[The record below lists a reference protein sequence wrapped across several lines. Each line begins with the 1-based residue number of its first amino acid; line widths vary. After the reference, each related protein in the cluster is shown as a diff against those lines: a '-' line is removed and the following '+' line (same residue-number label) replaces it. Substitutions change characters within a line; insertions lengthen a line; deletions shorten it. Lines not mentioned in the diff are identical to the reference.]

1 MMKKLLSIILA
12 LSCAIVSRGADTYE
26 TFISKAGVK
35 SAGTCMR
42 IFKDGDKYWMEFPDS
57 LMGRRVILSSF
68 MRSSSG
74 WTSCGTDISSRE
86 VFTLSR
92 TDSLLLLTSP
102 VVMPESAESTLRE
115 SLRHSMVAP
124 VRYAFP
130 IKYRGADSTSAVVE
144 VSKLFDPSNKDAFNP
159 ARVQVDGNA
168 MVSKATPKPE
178 FTYFKELVS
187 YPSSVGV
194 LQGITFKVAPFY
206 DLGGNMIQ
214 TIDEEIMS
222 MDSDVATLLT
232 LVPESSAKVR
242 VADPR
247 IGTLNSSRNVFAGD
261 KGIRREEIVSRWDI
275 TGGRKI
281 VVYIDTLFSAVQREA
296 VSRGILAWNRTFE
309 AAGLGSV
316 IEVRPYEPG
325 FVAENPLVSKV
336 MADRHCSSGSLSVS
350 VLSDPASGLI
360 SACSITVPAG
370 TRDYFRMDGLFGI
383 SAVDPRWQE
392 YEIPEDAFCEALT
405 ARVMQAFAKALG
417 LRPNA
422 AGSYAYSPAQLRDP
436 GFTREHGIT
445 ASVTDDVLFNTLAR
459 PGDKEKGV
467 ATVVDQP
474 GAYDYMAIEWIYSR
488 PDAVSDRALAD
499 SIIKSK
505 AGNPAYVYLPP
516 SKDSPDP
523 RSFSGDLGNDPFE
536 EYATAIER
544 YGYIAANAPRWYG
557 TTVPHNTTFKTVLAE
572 QVLRHHCTEHK
583 KLARLVGGLYVQDM
597 SAGSKYVAVSRD
609 EQKRALSMAIDGLDK
624 LDYLD
629 SARELLA
636 FSGAYNGFAALMRVN
651 ALTQNAMLGR
661 LKWSAVSTKLGLSE
675 YPVSEMLSD
684 VTDEITRNL
693 RKGSVPE
700 GDDFLVEIWMVR
712 GLAEHLPV
720 YEQNNKE
727 YNHRAIQLQAPV
739 PVSENFYGPVLE
751 NACITEIDRLED
763 ILKKSL
769 RSARG
774 DYDKSRIRYLL
785 SQLKGMK
792 GTNTQP

>member
-1 MMKKLLSIILA
+1 MKKLFLILLA
-12 LSCAIVSRGADTYE
+12 LSFALALQGADTYE
-26 TFISKAGVK
+26 TFTSKAGIK

-42 IFKDGDKYWMEFPDS
+42 IYKDGDKYWMEFPDS

-68 MRSSSG
+68 MRNSSG
-74 WTSCGTDISSRE
+74 WTTCGTDISARE
-86 VFTLSR
+86 VFTLSQ

-102 VVMPESAESTLRE
+102 VATPESTI
-115 SLRHSMVAP
+115 AP

-130 IKYRGADSTSAVVE
+130 IKYRNADSTAVVVE
-144 VSKLFDPSNKDAFNP
+144 VSKLFSPSNKDAFNP
-159 ARVQVDGNA
+159 AKVQVDGNA
-168 MVSKATPKPE
+168 MVNKATVKSE
-178 FTYFKELVS
+178 FTHFKELVS

-214 TIDEEIMS
+214 TIEDR
-222 MDSDVATLLT
+222 
-232 LVPESSAKVR
+232 K
-242 VADPR
+242 
-247 IGTLNSSRNVFAGD
+247 
-261 KGIRREEIVSRWDI
+261 EEIVSRWDL
-275 TGGRKI
+275 TGGKKI

-296 VSRGILAWNRTFE
+296 VSRGILVWNKTFE

-336 MADRHCSSGSLSVS
+336 MADRHSSSGSLSVS

-370 TRDYFRMDGLFGI
+370 IRDYFRMDGLFGI
-383 SAVDPRWQE
+383 SDVDPRWQE

-405 ARVMQAFAKALG
+405 ARVMQAFARVLG
-417 LRPNA
+417 LSANV

-436 GFTREHGIT
+436 AFTREHGIT

-459 PGDKEKGV
+459 PGDRERGV
-467 ATVVDQP
+467 ATVVNQP
-474 GAYDYMAIEWIYSR
+474 GAYDYMAVEWIYSH
-488 PDAVSDRALAD
+488 PGAVSDRALAD
-499 SIIKSK
+499 SLIRSK
-505 AGNPAYVYLPP
+505 AGDPAYLYLPYAQ
-516 SKDSPDP
+516 SSPDP
-523 RSFSGDLGNDPFE
+523 RCYRGDLGNDPFE
-536 EYATAIER
+536 EYATAIGR
-544 YGYIAANAPRWYG
+544 YGYIAANAPRWYE
-557 TTVPHNTTFKTVLAE
+557 TTVPHNTTFRTVLAE

-597 SAGSKYVAVSRD
+597 STGSKYVAVSRD

-636 FSGAYNGFAALMRVN
+636 FSGAYNGFATLMRVN

-675 YPVSEMLSD
+675 YPIGEMLSD
-684 VTDEITRNL
+684 VTDVITSNL

-700 GDDFLVEIWMVR
+700 GDDFLVEIWMAR
-712 GLAEHLPV
+712 GLMRSLPV

-727 YNHRAIQLQAPV
+727 YNHKAIQLQAPV

-769 RSARG
+769 RAAQG
-774 DYDKSRIRYLL
+774 EYDKNRIRYLL
-785 SQLKGMK
+785 SQLEGMK
-792 GTNTQP
+792 ETKTP

>member
-1 MMKKLLSIILA
+1 MKKLFLILLA
-12 LSCAIVSRGADTYE
+12 LSFALALQGADTYE
-26 TFISKAGVK
+26 TFTSKAGIK

-42 IFKDGDKYWMEFPDS
+42 IYKDGDKYWMEFPDS

-68 MRSSSG
+68 MRNSSG
-74 WTSCGTDISSRE
+74 WTTCGTDISARE
-86 VFTLSR
+86 VFTLSQ

-102 VVMPESAESTLRE
+102 VATPESTI
-115 SLRHSMVAP
+115 AP

-130 IKYRGADSTSAVVE
+130 IKYRNADSTAVVVE
-144 VSKLFDPSNKDAFNP
+144 VSKLFSPSNKDAFNP
-159 ARVQVDGNA
+159 AKVQVDGNA
-168 MVSKATPKPE
+168 MVNKATVKSE
-178 FTYFKELVS
+178 FTHFKELLA
-187 YPSSVGV
+187 YPASTGV
-194 LQGITFKVAPFY
+194 LQGVTFKVSPAY

-214 TIDEEIMS
+214 TIEEEILS
-222 MDSDVATLLT
+222 MNA
-232 LVPESSAKVR
+232 
-242 VADPR
+242 
-247 IGTLNSSRNVFAGD
+247 SRNVISGD
-261 KGIRREEIVSRWDI
+261 KGIRKEEIVSRWDL
-275 TGGRKI
+275 TGGKKI

-296 VSRGILAWNRTFE
+296 VSRGILVWNKTFE

-336 MADRHCSSGSLSVS
+336 MADRHSSSGSLSVS

-370 TRDYFRMDGLFGI
+370 IRDYFRMDGLFGI
-383 SAVDPRWQE
+383 SDVDPRWQE

-405 ARVMQAFAKALG
+405 ARVMQAFARVLG
-417 LRPNA
+417 LSANV

-436 GFTREHGIT
+436 AFTREHGIT

-459 PGDKEKGV
+459 PGDRERGV
-467 ATVVDQP
+467 ATVVNQP
-474 GAYDYMAIEWIYSR
+474 GAYDYMAVEWIYSH
-488 PDAVSDRALAD
+488 PGAVSDRALAD
-499 SIIKSK
+499 SLIRSK
-505 AGNPAYVYLPP
+505 AGDPAYLYLPYAQ
-516 SKDSPDP
+516 SSPDP
-523 RSFSGDLGNDPFE
+523 RCYRGDLGNDPFE
-536 EYATAIER
+536 EYATAIGR
-544 YGYIAANAPRWYG
+544 YGYIAANAPRWYE
-557 TTVPHNTTFKTVLAE
+557 TTVPHNTTFRTVLAE

-597 SAGSKYVAVSRD
+597 STGSKYVAVSRD

-636 FSGAYNGFAALMRVN
+636 FSGAYNGFATLMRVN

-675 YPVSEMLSD
+675 YPIGEMLSD
-684 VTDEITRNL
+684 VTDVITSNL

-700 GDDFLVEIWMVR
+700 GDDFLVEIWMAR
-712 GLAEHLPV
+712 GLMRSLPV

-727 YNHRAIQLQAPV
+727 YNHKAIQLQAPV

-769 RSARG
+769 RAAQG
-774 DYDKSRIRYLL
+774 EYDKNRIRYLL
-785 SQLKGMK
+785 SQLEGMK
-792 GTNTQP
+792 ETKTP

>member
-1 MMKKLLSIILA
+1 MKKLFLILLA
-12 LSCAIVSRGADTYE
+12 LSFALALQGADTYE
-26 TFISKAGVK
+26 TFTSKAGIK

-42 IFKDGDKYWMEFPDS
+42 IYKDGDKYWMEFPDS

-68 MRSSSG
+68 MRNSSG
-74 WTSCGTDISSRE
+74 WTTCGTDISARE
-86 VFTLSR
+86 VFTLSQ

-102 VVMPESAESTLRE
+102 VATPESTI
-115 SLRHSMVAP
+115 AP

-130 IKYRGADSTSAVVE
+130 IKYRNADSTAVVVE
-144 VSKLFDPSNKDAFNP
+144 VSKLFSPSNKDAFNP
-159 ARVQVDGNA
+159 AKVQVDGNA
-168 MVSKATPKPE
+168 MVNKATVKSE
-178 FTYFKELVS
+178 FTHFKELLA
-187 YPSSVGV
+187 YPASTGV
-194 LQGITFKVAPFY
+194 LQGVTFKVSPAY
-206 DLGGNMIQ
+206 DL
-214 TIDEEIMS
+214 
-222 MDSDVATLLT
+222 TLLT
-232 LVPESSAKVR
+232 LVPESTVKIR

-247 IGTLNSSRNVFAGD
+247 IGTVNASRNVISGD
-261 KGIRREEIVSRWDI
+261 KGIRKEEIVSRWDL
-275 TGGRKI
+275 TGGKKI

-296 VSRGILAWNRTFE
+296 VSRGILVWNKTFE

-316 IEVRPYEPG
+316 IEVRPYGPG

-336 MADRHCSSGSLSVS
+336 MADRHSSSGSLSVS

-370 TRDYFRMDGLFGI
+370 IRDYFRMDGLFGI
-383 SAVDPRWQE
+383 SDVDPRWQE

-405 ARVMQAFAKALG
+405 ARVMQAFARVLG
-417 LRPNA
+417 LSANV

-436 GFTREHGIT
+436 AFTREHGIT

-459 PGDKEKGV
+459 PGDRERGV
-467 ATVVDQP
+467 VTVVNLP

-488 PDAVSDRALAD
+488 PDAASDRALAD
-499 SIIKSK
+499 SLIRSK
-505 AGNPAYVYLPP
+505 AGDPAYLYLPYAQ
-516 SKDSPDP
+516 SSPDP
-523 RSFSGDLGNDPFE
+523 RCYRGDLGNDPFE
-536 EYATAIER
+536 EYATAIGR
-544 YGYIAANAPRWYG
+544 YGYIAANAPRWYE
-557 TTVPHNTTFKTVLAE
+557 TTVPHNTTFRTVLAE

-597 SAGSKYVAVSRD
+597 STGSKYVAVSRD

-636 FSGAYNGFAALMRVN
+636 FSGAYNGFATLMRVN

-675 YPVSEMLSD
+675 YPIGEMLSD
-684 VTDEITRNL
+684 VTDVITSNL

-700 GDDFLVEIWMVR
+700 GDDFLVEIWMAR
-712 GLAEHLPV
+712 GLMRSLPV

-727 YNHRAIQLQAPV
+727 YNHKAIQLQAPV

-769 RSARG
+769 RAAQG
-774 DYDKSRIRYLL
+774 EYDKNRIRYLL
-785 SQLKGMK
+785 SQLEGMK
-792 GTNTQP
+792 GTKTP